1 MTESVIHLRV
11 PAAVKACWVRESR
24 AAGMRLSDWIV
35 ERVEMRHHVFDVTL
49 YWHDGGSVFL
59 GVVQALTTEEAGR
72 LALAKYMRQ
81 SKAHEREIEEGGGFQ
96 LEAVMLPAD
105 EAVKWLSQNT

>member
-1 MTESVIHLRV
+1 MTDSIIHLRV

-24 AAGMRLSDWIV
+24 AAGMRLTDWIV
-35 ERVEMRHHVFDVTL
+35 ERIEMRHHVFDVTL

-59 GVVQALTTEEAGR
+59 GVVRALTKEEAGR

-81 SKAHEREIEEGGGFQ
+81 SKAHEREIEEGGGYEI
-96 LEAVMLPAD
+96 EADMLPAD